1 MVLKGGGRWLPATR
15 ERMHKTFD
23 RYYLPQEETIY
34 IPGRMKLDPTTGR
47 AVHEDAMHSKVI
59 HHIAKK
65 DRLYTTKMISLDEV
79 IPKVKKTVTKK
90 TKKAPKTICQ
100 AVTLSGKPC
109 GFKAIN
115 GCYCGRHAK
124 S

>member
-1 MVLKGGGRWLPATR
+1 
-15 ERMHKTFD
+15 MHKIFD
-23 RYYLPQEETIY
+23 RYYLPPEETIY

-47 AVHEDAMHSKVI
+47 AVHDDPMRPKVI
-59 HHIAKK
+59 HHIAKSE
-65 DRLYTTKMISLDEV
+65 RLYKTKMIDLDEV
-79 IPKVKKTVTKK
+79 MPKVKKTVTKK
-90 TKKAPKTICQ
+90 SKKALKATCQ

-124 S
+124 N